1 MTKFLIDIELDGY
14 DDYEEMLN
22 SIDEGE
28 VSDALETHGYTVI
41 SVERFYGCED

>member
-1 MTKFLIDIELDGY
+1 MTRFLIDIQLDGY

-22 SIDEGE
+22 SLNEGD
-28 VSDALETHGYTVI
+28 VSDALENHGYIVI